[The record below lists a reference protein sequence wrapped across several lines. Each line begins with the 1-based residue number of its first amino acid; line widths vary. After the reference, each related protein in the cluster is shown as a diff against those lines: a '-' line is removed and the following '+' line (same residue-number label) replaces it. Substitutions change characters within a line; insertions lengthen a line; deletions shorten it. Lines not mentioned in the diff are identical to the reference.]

1 MPATTGIVNGT
12 NLRFY
17 LNLGS
22 GLTAVAYATSCSLD
36 MSRDLRE
43 SVTKDSTGGGQ
54 TGWRTI
60 RPGQKSGTLSG
71 EGLVAFD
78 ADTNTN
84 VKSMTDLFTAYSAGT
99 LVTWRFTTDNAG
111 DDFLSGSCYITGLSL
126 NAGAEEDSTY
136 SFNAEVDGT
145 IYAGTES

>member
-12 NLRFY
+12 NLRIY
-17 LNLGS
+17 LNLGA
-22 GLTAVAYATSCSLD
+22 GLVAVAYATSCTLD

-84 VKSMTDLFTAYSAGT
+84 HKSMTDLFGAYSDGDSI
-99 LVTWRFTTDNAG
+99 TWRFTTDNAG
-111 DDFLSGSCYITGLSL
+111 DDFLSGSAYITNLSL

-136 SFNAEVDGT
+136 SFTAEVDGT
-145 IYAGTES
+145 IYAGTEA